1 MNPKIAFAWLLVLSL
16 QVAAQNAPIVQVA
29 QGQLQGLLTQDGL
42 REFRG
47 IPFAQPPVGP
57 LRWQEP
63 QPPLPWKG
71 MRKAD
76 KFGDRAMQ
84 TRVYSDM
91 IFRSDTI
98 SEDCLY
104 LNVWAPPVPGQ
115 DTLPVLVY
123 FYGGGFMAGDGSEPR
138 YDGASMARRGIVTV
152 TVNYRLGIFGFFAH
166 PELTKA
172 SPHQSSGNYGLM
184 DQHAALVWVHNNIK
198 AFGGDPHKVTIAGES
213 AGSNSVSCQV
223 ATPLSK
229 GLFRGAIGESGSCLG
244 KNPTATLSQAEAIG
258 QQFVQASGAGSLQA
272 LRAMSAND
280 LLELAHSKNARFP
293 IDIDGY
299 FFPESPLQIYSTGKQ
314 MDVPLLAGWNSAEV
328 NNHGV
333 FGNNAPSVSS
343 LADFIQKQYGD
354 KAPEVMKAYQ
364 AYTDSEAAYVGT
376 DLSSDRFI
384 AFATWKWIDLHGK
397 TNGHPVYRYQFNQ
410 VAPFNPRPLGAP
422 HASEIPYAMG
432 NLPLIKDMDWTPD
445 DYKTSEAMQSYFA
458 SFVKTGNP
466 NTTGLPTWYGWQ
478 SSIPK
483 VMYLGPQPYSAPA
496 KHDNRYVL
504 MDGL

>member
-1 MNPKIAFAWLLVLSL
+1 MMNPKIAFAWLLVLSL

-244 KNPTATLSQAEAIG
+244 KNPTATLSHRPA
-258 QQFVQASGAGSLQA
+258 VC
-272 LRAMSAND
+272 
-280 LLELAHSKNARFP
+280 
-293 IDIDGY
+293 
-299 FFPESPLQIYSTGKQ
+299 
-314 MDVPLLAGWNSAEV
+314 
-328 NNHGV
+328 
-333 FGNNAPSVSS
+333 SS
-343 LADFIQKQYGD
+343 LR
-354 KAPEVMKAYQ
+354 
-364 AYTDSEAAYVGT
+364 S
-376 DLSSDRFI
+376 
-384 AFATWKWIDLHGK
+384 WISPSLK
-397 TNGHPVYRYQFNQ
+397 GHVCQ
-410 VAPFNPRPLGAP
+410 
-422 HASEIPYAMG
+422 
-432 NLPLIKDMDWTPD
+432 
-445 DYKTSEAMQSYFA
+445 
-458 SFVKTGNP
+458 
-466 NTTGLPTWYGWQ
+466 
-478 SSIPK
+478 
-483 VMYLGPQPYSAPA
+483 
-496 KHDNRYVL
+496 
-504 MDGL
+504 